1 MHIIIVGAGPVGES
15 LTALALK
22 QGHDVAVIEE
32 DEVRAEAVAE
42 KHDALILK
50 ASISEDDIMEE
61 AGAGKAGALIAATPD
76 DSANLMAMVLGREY
90 EIETLIS
97 VVNHKYH
104 GRLFDRLGVRTMVD
118 PEVLVARH
126 LLDLIQPNDGQ

>member
-1 MHIIIVGAGPVGES
+1 MHIIIVGAGPVGDS
-15 LTALALK
+15 LTSLALE

-32 DEVRAEAVAE
+32 DEARAEAAAG

-61 AGAGKAGALIAATPD
+61 AGAGKADALIAATPD

-90 EIETLIS
+90 EIENLIS

-126 LLDLIQPNDGQ
+126 LLNLIQPNGGR